1 MKDINS
7 VRNNASKFLRM
18 FFGCS
23 SEGLPERQV
32 VDNAKK
38 ACPDVIEKT
47 DSNKYESDVEALK
60 ARYRDDFKTG
70 LCIETTLQ
78 EMLGICPRKRRRS
91 DAYKGLVGYLKRN
104 YDITLIIKSQKS
116 K

>member
-7 VRNNASKFLRM
+7 VRNNDGKFLRM
-18 FFGCS
+18 FFGSS

-32 VDNAKK
+32 VGNKNE

-47 DSNKYESDVEALK
+47 GSNRYESDMEALK
-60 ARYRDDFKTG
+60 ARYRDGFKTG

-78 EMLGICPRKRRRS
+78 EMLGICPRERRRS

-104 YDITLIIKSQKS
+104 YGITLIIKSQKS

>member
-1 MKDINS
+1 MVNLL
-7 VRNNASKFLRM
+7 NTL
-18 FFGCS
+18 FGCF

-32 VDNAKK
+32 VDNTKET
-38 ACPDVIEKT
+38 CPDVIEKT
-47 DSNKYESDVEALK
+47 GSNRYESDIEVLK

-78 EMLGICPRKRRRS
+78 EMLGICPRERKRS

-104 YDITLIIKSQKS
+104 YGITLVIHSNKNK
-116 K
+116 